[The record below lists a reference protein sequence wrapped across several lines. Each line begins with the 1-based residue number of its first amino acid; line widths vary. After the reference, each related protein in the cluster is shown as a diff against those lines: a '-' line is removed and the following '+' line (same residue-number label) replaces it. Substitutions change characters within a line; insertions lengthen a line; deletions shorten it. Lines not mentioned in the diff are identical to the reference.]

1 MGNVNGLENK
11 SDLIRHANESGIAD
25 ETSTYRKITRRLLP
39 FLMFAYVLCYIDRSN
54 ISFAYLRF
62 KADVGLSDAAYGFG
76 AGIFYLGYILF
87 EVPSNMLLE
96 KLGARITILRI
107 MLLWGLISAATAF
120 VTSPFQFYV
129 VRVALGVA
137 EAGFFPGLILYLTYW
152 FPASRR
158 AGATSQLSIALCI
171 AGVIG
176 GPISGGILHLFSDS
190 TVFKSW
196 QWLFLLE
203 GVPSL
208 LMGIFAYY
216 YLDDNPRSA
225 KWLSNAEKSIVLT
238 NLERDRQANVTM
250 TAGGR
255 EVWLR
260 LLKDPRL
267 YLASIAYFF
276 NPWSAS
282 VLGVWGPSIVKQS
295 GIQGPFVIGLLIAV
309 PNVLGAISMVCV
321 GYHSDRRRE
330 RRMHFAACMGLA
342 AVSAVVLA
350 GVHTSWF
357 AAVLLLSL
365 FSIGYYGAF
374 AVFWAIPPT
383 YLGRALAPVG
393 IAIISSLGQ
402 SSGLLASWTLGI
414 AKTLTGDMS
423 VGLHIVALIEVVS
436 GLCIYFGFSAI
447 QANGVAPVD
456 QSRQVGS
463 QAVVD
468 RSD

>member
-1 MGNVNGLENK
+1 MGNADGSET
-11 SDLIRHANESGIAD
+11 DLILLSHANEQGVAD
-25 ETSTYRKITRRLLP
+25 EALTYRKISRRLLP

-107 MLLWGLISAATAF
+107 MVLWGLVSAATAF
-120 VTSPFQFYV
+120 VTSPFQFYMA
-129 VRVALGVA
+129 RVALGVA
-137 EAGFFPGLILYLTYW
+137 EAGFFPGIILYLTYW
-152 FPASRR
+152 FPSSRR

-190 TVFKSW
+190 TVLKSW

-225 KWLSNAEKSIVLT
+225 TWLNDAEKSIVLA
-238 NLERDRQANVTM
+238 NLERDRQAGVTE
-250 TAGGR
+250 AGSGR

-282 VLGVWGPSIVKQS
+282 VLAVWGPAIVRQG
-295 GIQGPFVIGLLIAV
+295 GIQEPFVIGMLIAV

-330 RRMHFAACMGLA
+330 RRVHFAACMGLA
-342 AVSAVVLA
+342 AASAIVLA

-357 AAVLLLSL
+357 TAVLLLSL

-402 SSGLLASWTLGI
+402 SAGLFASWTLGI

-423 VGLHIVALIEVVS
+423 AGLYIVAVIEVVA
-436 GLCIYFGFSAI
+436 GLCIYFGFSAV
-447 QANGVAPVD
+447 QANGVAPAV
-456 QSRQVGS
+456 QSSAMRPQTV
-463 QAVVD
+463 AD
-468 RSD
+468 RSN